1 MTEQLVPDAVAAEAE
16 ACPIVDPVGISSAPP
31 VTRID
36 GISAVAGA
44 TVAVLDI
51 SKVRSDVFAG
61 ELARGLGDDHG
72 AKIERGLAPGSHAMD
87 DAELRDIGA
96 RCDGAVLA
104 LADCGTCSSWTLYD
118 AIELHRHGCRAVL
131 VTTTAQ
137 RPMVEAM
144 VARLGLPDLPLV
156 EVAEPNRD
164 QDAEHITRTARGA
177 LGAVVEALE
186 N

>member
-1 MTEQLVPDAVAAEAE
+1 MIEQTARATVAEAAE
-16 ACPIVDPVGISSAPP
+16 ACPIVDPVGRSSAPP
-31 VTRID
+31 IPRVA
-36 GISAVAGA
+36 GLGAVAGA

-61 ELARGLGDDHG
+61 ELARGLGEDHG
-72 AKIERGLAPGSHAMD
+72 ARIERGIAPGSHAMSD
-87 DAELRDIGA
+87 DELRDVGT

-144 VARLGLPDLPLV
+144 VARLGMAGLPLV

-164 QDAEHITRTARGA
+164 QDAPQIAATAHAALRDVVAALRG
-177 LGAVVEALE
+177 
-186 N
+186 

>member
-1 MTEQLVPDAVAAEAE
+1 LGD
-16 ACPIVDPVGISSAPP
+16 
-31 VTRID
+31 
-36 GISAVAGA
+36 VAGA

-61 ELARGLGDDHG
+61 ELARGLGEDHG
-72 AKIERGLAPGSHAMD
+72 ARVERGIAPGSHAMSD
-87 DAELRDIGA
+87 VELREVAA

-118 AIELHRHGCRAVL
+118 AVELHRHGCRAVL

-144 VARLGLPDLPLV
+144 VARLGMADLPLV

-164 QDAEHITRTARGA
+164 QDAQRISATAHAALRDVVAALRG
-177 LGAVVEALE
+177 
-186 N
+186 

>member
-1 MTEQLVPDAVAAEAE
+1 MTEQLAPDAAAEPE
-16 ACPIVDPVGISSAPP
+16 ACPIVDPVAVSRTPP
-31 VTRID
+31 VERIA
-36 GISAVAGA
+36 GLGRVAGA
-44 TVAVLDI
+44 AVAVLDI

-61 ELARGLGDDHG
+61 ELARGLAEDHD
-72 AKIERGLAPGSHAMD
+72 ARVERGIAPGSHPMD
-87 DAELRDIGA
+87 DAELRAIGE